1 MFPPD
6 GELGLLLPKA
16 PVRRGITL
24 IELLVVMA
32 LISLMIGISYPSVS
46 RGLET
51 VRLRMAGDDVSSF
64 LSLAMNRVERT
75 ESPVEVR
82 FLRSQRA
89 LEMGGPNTPRKTLQ
103 LPDGIGIGTI
113 HPAIAEQP
121 QSDCSFL
128 LLPGAAFPRLLIEL
142 TSQGGG
148 RRAVR
153 IDPATGTPVVEDAA
167 HPYPEAPLTQQ
178 ESTRTEPGA
187 IKAEPEATKK

>member
-1 MFPPD
+1 VFRPD
-6 GELGLLLPKA
+6 GELELLP
-16 PVRRGITL
+16 RRLPARCGITL

-32 LISLMIGISYPSVS
+32 IISLIMGVSYPSVS
-46 RGLET
+46 RGLES

-103 LPDGIGIGTI
+103 LPDGINIGAI
-113 HPAIAEQP
+113 LPSIAEDP
-121 QSDCSFL
+121 QGDRNFL
-128 LLPGAAFPRLLIEL
+128 LMPGAAFPRLLIEL
-142 TSQGGG
+142 TSQNGG

-153 IDPATGTPVVEDAA
+153 IDPATGTPVVEEAA
-167 HPYPEAPLTQQ
+167 HPFPEAPLTQ
-178 ESTRTEPGA
+178 PGA
-187 IKAEPEATKK
+187 IKTEPEATKTEPEATKK

>member
-1 MFPPD
+1 MAQ
-6 GELGLLLPKA
+6 LPNI
-16 PVRRGITL
+16 PHTRNRRGITL

-32 LISLMIGISYPSVS
+32 IISLIMGVSYPSVS
-46 RGLET
+46 RGLES

-89 LEMGGPNTPRKTLQ
+89 LEMGGPHTPRKTLQ
-103 LPDGIGIGTI
+103 LPDGIAIGAI
-113 HPAIAEQP
+113 RPALADELQA
-121 QSDCSFL
+121 DRSFL
-128 LLPGAAFPRLLIEL
+128 LMPGAAFPRLLIEL

-153 IDPATGTPVVEDAA
+153 IDPVTGTPFVE
-167 HPYPEAPLTQQ
+167 EAIQPPPSTGMQQ
-178 ESTRTEPGA
+178 GENRR
-187 IKAEPEATKK
+187 